1 MERYK
6 MYIDGEWV
14 DSASGKSREVFYPYT
29 LEALW
34 EVPEGVEE
42 DVDRAVEAAL
52 KAWELWATKR
62 MTERIYYLRAVLE
75 LLKGKREEMAE
86 ITVKEGGHPISVA
99 RWFFDSALAGFQAA
113 IEAAPGFYGET
124 IPSATGRF
132 SFTIKRPMGVVG
144 AITPWNAPLPVAI
157 SKIAPALLVGNTLV
171 LKPSEETPI
180 SALELAKIFEAVNLP
195 KGVLN
200 IVTGSG
206 SMAGRRLVEHPEVSK
221 ISFTGGTAT
230 GKDIA
235 ERAGRTLKK
244 LTLELGGSDP
254 VIICEDA
261 DIDWAT
267 DAVVYGRFYHQGQ
280 ICISSKRI
288 ILLEKIAE
296 EFKEKILEKTEKLKI
311 GDPMDPK
318 TQIGP
323 LINKEQL
330 EKVDRQVKESIKMG
344 ANLLCGGKYEKLVYE
359 PTILDGCTMEMPCC
373 QEECFG
379 PVAPL
384 IAVPDLDTAI
394 KVANRTIYGL
404 SAGVFTQDLSK
415 AMTVIT
421 KIQSGSVHV
430 NECSLLIDP
439 WAPFGGVKASGMG
452 KGEGGHY
459 AFEEYTDTKWAT
471 ISTERV
477 SYPFLLLGR
486 E

>member
-6 MYIDGEWV
+6 MYIGGEWV
-14 DSASGKSREVFYPYT
+14 DSASGKTREVFYPYT

-42 DVDRAVEAAL
+42 DVDRAVAAAL
-52 KAWELWATKR
+52 KAQESWATKR
-62 MTERIYYLRAVLE
+62 LTERIDYLRAALE
-75 LLKGKREEMAE
+75 LLEGKREEMAE

-99 RWFFDSALAGFQAA
+99 RWFFDSALTRFRAA
-113 IEAAPGFYGET
+113 IEAAPQFYGET
-124 IPSATGRF
+124 LPSSTGRF
-132 SFTIKRPMGVVG
+132 SFTIKQPVGVVG
-144 AITPWNAPLPVAI
+144 AIVPWNVPLTMAI
-157 SKIAPALLVGNTLV
+157 VKIAPALLMGNTLV
-171 LKPSEETPI
+171 LKPSAETPI
-180 SALELAKIFEAVNLP
+180 SALELAKIFEVVNLP
-195 KGVLN
+195 EGVLN
-200 IVTGSG
+200 VVTGSG
-206 SMAGRRLVEHPEVSK
+206 SVVGRRLVEHPEVSK

-230 GKDIA
+230 GRDIA

-280 ICISSKRI
+280 ICISSKRV
-288 ILLEKIAE
+288 ILLEKIAD
-296 EFKEKILEKTEKLKI
+296 EFKEKMLEKTKKLKI

-330 EKVDRQVKESIKMG
+330 EKVDEQVRESIKMG

-359 PTILDGCTMEMPCC
+359 PTILDGCTTEMPCC
-373 QEECFG
+373 KDECFG

-384 IAVPDLDTAI
+384 IVVPDLDAAI
-394 KVANRTIYGL
+394 KVANETIYGL

-439 WAPFGGVKASGMG
+439 LAPFGGVKASGIG
-452 KGEGGHY
+452 KELGGHY
-459 AFEEYTDTKWAT
+459 AFEEYTTTKWAT
-471 ISTERV
+471 INTERV
-477 SYPFLLLGR
+477 SYPFLLLGG
-486 E
+486 

>member
-6 MYIDGEWV
+6 MYIGGEWV
-14 DSASGKSREVFYPYT
+14 DSASGKTREVLYPYT

-42 DVDRAVEAAL
+42 DVDRAVGAAL
-52 KAWELWATKR
+52 KAWESWATKR
-62 MTERIYYLRAVLE
+62 ITERIDYLRAALKLLE
-75 LLKGKREEMAE
+75 GKREEMVE
-86 ITVKEGGHPISVA
+86 ITVKEGGHTISVA
-99 RWFFDSALAGFQAA
+99 RWFFDSALTRFRAA
-113 IEAAPGFYGET
+113 IEAAPEFYGET
-124 IPSATGRF
+124 IPSSTGRF
-132 SFTIKRPMGVVG
+132 SFTIKQPVGVVG
-144 AITPWNAPLPVAI
+144 AIVPWNVPLTMAI
-157 SKIAPALLVGNTLV
+157 VKIAPALLMGNTLV
-171 LKPSEETPI
+171 LKPSAETPI
-180 SALELAKIFEAVNLP
+180 SALELAKIFEVVNLP
-195 KGVLN
+195 EGVLN
-200 IVTGSG
+200 VVTGSG
-206 SMAGRRLVEHPEVSK
+206 SVVGRRLVEHPEVSK

-230 GKDIA
+230 GRDIA

-280 ICISSKRI
+280 ICISSKRV
-288 ILLEKIAE
+288 ILLEKIAD
-296 EFKEKILEKTEKLKI
+296 EFKEKLLEKTKKLKI

-330 EKVDRQVKESIKMG
+330 EKVDEQVRESIKMG

-359 PTILDGCTMEMPCC
+359 PTILDGCTTEMPCC
-373 QEECFG
+373 KDECFG

-384 IAVPDLDTAI
+384 IVVPDLDAAI
-394 KVANRTIYGL
+394 KVANETIYGL

-430 NECSLLIDP
+430 NECSLHIDP
-439 WAPFGGVKASGMG
+439 LAPFGGVKASGIG
-452 KGEGGHY
+452 KELGGHY
-459 AFEEYTDTKWAT
+459 AFEEYTTTKWAT
-471 ISTERV
+471 INTERV
-477 SYPFLLLGR
+477 SYPFLLLGG
-486 E
+486 

>member
-6 MYIDGEWV
+6 MYIGGEWV
-14 DSASGKSREVFYPYT
+14 DSASGKTREVLYPYT

-42 DVDRAVEAAL
+42 DVDRAVGAAL
-52 KAWELWATKR
+52 KAWESWATKR
-62 MTERIYYLRAVLE
+62 ITERIDYLRAALKLLE
-75 LLKGKREEMAE
+75 GKREEMAE
-86 ITVKEGGHPISVA
+86 ITVKEGGHTISVA
-99 RWFFDSALAGFQAA
+99 RWFFDSALTRFRAA
-113 IEAAPGFYGET
+113 IEAAPQFYGET
-124 IPSATGRF
+124 IPSSTGRF
-132 SFTIKRPMGVVG
+132 SFTIKQPVGVVG
-144 AITPWNAPLPVAI
+144 AIVPWNVPLTMAI
-157 SKIAPALLVGNTLV
+157 VKIAPALLMGNTLV
-171 LKPSEETPI
+171 LKPSAETPI
-180 SALELAKIFEAVNLP
+180 SALELAKIFEVVNLP
-195 KGVLN
+195 EGVLN
-200 IVTGSG
+200 VVTGSG
-206 SMAGRRLVEHPEVSK
+206 SVVGRRLVEHPEVSK

-230 GKDIA
+230 GRDIA

-280 ICISSKRI
+280 ICISSKRV
-288 ILLEKIAE
+288 ILLEKIAD
-296 EFKEKILEKTEKLKI
+296 EFKEKMLEKTKQLKI

-330 EKVDRQVKESIKMG
+330 EKVDEQVRESIKMG

-359 PTILDGCTMEMPCC
+359 PTILDSCTTEMPCC
-373 QEECFG
+373 KEECFG

-384 IAVPDLDTAI
+384 IVAPDLDAAI
-394 KVANRTIYGL
+394 KVANETIYGL

-430 NECSLLIDP
+430 NECSLHIDP
-439 WAPFGGVKASGMG
+439 LAPFGGVKASGIG
-452 KGEGGHY
+452 KELGGHY
-459 AFEEYTDTKWAT
+459 AFEEYTTTKWAT
-471 ISTERV
+471 INTERA
-477 SYPFLLLGR
+477 SYPFLLLGG
-486 E
+486 

>member
-6 MYIDGEWV
+6 MYIGGEWV
-14 DSASGKSREVFYPYT
+14 DSASGKTREVLYPYT

-42 DVDRAVEAAL
+42 DVDRAVGAAL
-52 KAWELWATKR
+52 KARESWATKR
-62 MTERIYYLRAVLE
+62 ITERIDYLRAALKLLE
-75 LLKGKREEMAE
+75 GKREEMVE
-86 ITVKEGGHPISVA
+86 ITVKEGGHTISVA
-99 RWFFDSALAGFQAA
+99 RWFFDSALTRFRAA
-113 IEAAPGFYGET
+113 IEAAPQFYGET
-124 IPSATGRF
+124 IPSSTGRF
-132 SFTIKRPMGVVG
+132 SFTIKQPVGVVG
-144 AITPWNAPLPVAI
+144 AIVPWNVPLTMAI
-157 SKIAPALLVGNTLV
+157 VKIAPALLMGNTLV
-171 LKPSEETPI
+171 LKPSAETPI
-180 SALELAKIFEAVNLP
+180 SALELAKIFEVVNLP
-195 KGVLN
+195 EGVLN
-200 IVTGSG
+200 VVTGSG
-206 SMAGRRLVEHPEVSK
+206 SVVGRRLVEHPEVSK

-230 GKDIA
+230 GRDIA

-280 ICISSKRI
+280 ICISSKRV
-288 ILLEKIAE
+288 ILLEKIAN
-296 EFKEKILEKTEKLKI
+296 EFKEKMLEKTKKLKI

-330 EKVDRQVKESIKMG
+330 EKVDEQVRESIKMG

-359 PTILDGCTMEMPCC
+359 PTILDGCTTEMPCC
-373 QEECFG
+373 KEECFG

-384 IAVPDLDTAI
+384 IVVPDLDAAI
-394 KVANRTIYGL
+394 KVANETIYGL

-430 NECSLLIDP
+430 NECSLHIDP
-439 WAPFGGVKASGMG
+439 LAPFGGVKASGIG
-452 KGEGGHY
+452 KELGGHY
-459 AFEEYTDTKWAT
+459 AFEEYTTTKWAT
-471 ISTERV
+471 INTERV
-477 SYPFLLLGR
+477 SYPFLLLGG
-486 E
+486 

>member
-6 MYIDGEWV
+6 MYIGGEWV
-14 DSASGKSREVFYPYT
+14 DSASGKTREVLYPYT

-52 KAWELWATKR
+52 KAWEFWATKR
-62 MTERIYYLRAVLE
+62 LTERIDYLRAALKLLE
-75 LLKGKREEMAE
+75 GKREEMAE
-86 ITVKEGGHPISVA
+86 ITVKEGGHTISVA
-99 RWFFDSALAGFQAA
+99 RWFFDSALTRFRAA
-113 IEAAPGFYGET
+113 IEAAPEFYGET
-124 IPSATGRF
+124 IPSSTGRF
-132 SFTIKRPMGVVG
+132 SFTIKQPVGVVG
-144 AITPWNAPLPVAI
+144 AIVPWNVPLTMAI
-157 SKIAPALLVGNTLV
+157 VKIAPALLMGNTLV
-171 LKPSEETPI
+171 LKPSAETPI
-180 SALELAKIFEAVNLP
+180 SALELAKIFEVVNLP
-195 KGVLN
+195 EGVLN

-206 SMAGRRLVEHPEVSK
+206 SVVGRRLVEHPEVNK

-230 GKDIA
+230 GRDIA

-280 ICISSKRI
+280 ICISSKRV
-288 ILLEKIAE
+288 ILLEKIAD
-296 EFKEKILEKTEKLKI
+296 EFKEKMLEKTKRLKI

-330 EKVDRQVKESIKMG
+330 EKVDEQVRESIKMG

-359 PTILDGCTMEMPCC
+359 PTILDGCTTEMPCC
-373 QEECFG
+373 KDECFG

-384 IAVPDLDTAI
+384 IVVPDLDAAI
-394 KVANRTIYGL
+394 KVANETIYGL

-430 NECSLLIDP
+430 NECSLHIDP
-439 WAPFGGVKASGMG
+439 LAPFGGVKASGIG
-452 KGEGGHY
+452 KELGGHY
-459 AFEEYTDTKWAT
+459 TFEEYTTTKWAT
-471 ISTERV
+471 INTERV
-477 SYPFLLLGR
+477 SYPFLLLGG
-486 E
+486 